1 MQTQP
6 EEEKTDKYESGGN
19 FKTVIGKTTYEVSVF
34 FNKDSKVSLE
44 DKIKRLIRQDV
55 KNGDF

>member
-6 EEEKTDKYESGGN
+6 VKEATDKYEPGGN

-34 FNKDSKVSLE
+34 FNKASKVSLE

>member
-6 EEEKTDKYESGGN
+6 EKEANDKYEPGGS

-34 FNKDSKVSLE
+34 FNQESKTSLE